1 MQFTRLQQLA
11 SGLLFVASLGTLSGC
26 TSMGS
31 GMANSSGMSYY
42 ESGNYA
48 AAASE
53 FQTALMSDP
62 QNPDYM
68 ANYAKARMKM
78 GDAQGAEQMFRQ
90 ALTVSPSHQ
99 PSYHGLAELM
109 LAQGRGNE
117 AQAMMTTWVNSQP
130 YVAESHVEMAWLQRE
145 MGNTPGAAESL
156 QRALQVN
163 PSNSVAL
170 AHLGQYYEE
179 MGQPSQAVAMY
190 QQSLRADWNQ
200 PEVHSRLA
208 AASQTAGPSS
218 AMAATAM
225 ARGVH
230 PYSMARQPN
239 VFGAPSAGS
248 QMAQMQIAQQQMAMS
263 GSPMM
268 MSPMMAG
275 NTAPQMAMTPSN
287 AKNMTAFYPNSGW
300 RPSGNPSPMMMN
312 PGQTSGVTFSQ
323 PTMLP
328 PEFLN
333 TPGTITFGPE
343 TPLQIPSSSPAT
355 NTATAP
361 VPDPAFS
368 ATKPTPATTVSLS
381 ATVDAKTAAGAEPPI
396 VDAF

>member
-1 MQFTRLQQLA
+1 MHFTRLQQLA
-11 SGLLFVASLGTLSGC
+11 SGLLLAASVSAMSGC

-31 GMANSSGMSYY
+31 SMANSSGMGYY

-53 FQTALMSDP
+53 FQSALMSDP

-90 ALTVSPSHQ
+90 ALTASPSHQ

-109 LAQGRGNE
+109 LAQGRTDE

-145 MGNTPGAAESL
+145 MGNTPAAAQSL

-179 MGQPSQAVAMY
+179 MGQPAQAVAMY

-208 AASQTAGPSS
+208 SASQSAGPSS
-218 AMAATAM
+218 AMSATAM

-230 PYSMARQPN
+230 PYNMARQPN
-239 VFGAPSAGS
+239 VFGPPSPGT
-248 QMAQMQIAQQQMAMS
+248 QMAQMQVAQQQMAMS
-263 GSPMM
+263 GNTMM
-268 MSPMMAG
+268 MPPMMAG
-275 NTAPQMAMTPSN
+275 NAPHHMAMTPSN
-287 AKNMTAFYPNSGW
+287 SKNMTAFYPNTGW
-300 RPSGNPSPMMMN
+300 RPSNTPAPMMMT
-312 PGQTSGVTFSQ
+312 PGQTAGMTASQ

-328 PEFLN
+328 AEFLN

-343 TPLQIPSSSPAT
+343 TPLEIPASSPAA

-381 ATVDAKTAAGAEPPI
+381 ATVDAKTAAGAEPPL

>member
-90 ALTVSPSHQ
+90 ALTASPSHQ

-117 AQAMMTTWVNSQP
+117 AQAMMTTWVSSQP

-208 AASQTAGPSS
+208 SASQSAGPSS

-230 PYSMARQPN
+230 PYNMARQPN
-239 VFGAPSAGS
+239 VFGPPSAGS
-248 QMAQMQIAQQQMAMS
+248 QMAQMQITQQQMAMS

-268 MSPMMAG
+268 MSPVMAG
-275 NTAPQMAMTPSN
+275 NPAPQMAMTPSS
-287 AKNMTAFYPNSGW
+287 AKNMTAFYPSSGW
-300 RPSGNPSPMMMN
+300 RPSGNSSPMMMN
-312 PGQTSGVTFSQ
+312 PRQTSGVSFSQ

-328 PEFLN
+328 PEFMN
-333 TPGTITFGPE
+333 TPGTVTFGPE
-343 TPLQIPSSSPAT
+343 TPLQIPSSPAT

-381 ATVDAKTAAGAEPPI
+381 ATVDAKTAAGAEPPL